1 MTPQNKPTRNPIKT
15 SKRVCRQR
23 IIRAVPKIPVK
34 RINHPNQKTGLKLNI
49 TPYDIK
55 PPIISPP
62 LATCTLI
69 FHLQFG
75 INYETIRLNLFQ
87 NGDTDHGY
95 RIY

>member
-55 PPIISPP
+55 PPTISPP

-69 FHLQFG
+69 FHLQL
-75 INYETIRLNLFQ
+75 ISIHITIHNKEAM
-87 NGDTDHGY
+87 
-95 RIY
+95 IMPVI